1 MDNKTDDNG
10 KNINRKWLMMGA
22 ALIIGVVLMLEAF
35 SIGKEQNV
43 IPEHNANNLSA
54 SEPVTVSSEVARL
67 EQATE
72 RRLEEVLGEIQ
83 GAGKVSVTLFLAAG
97 PQYNYANNTN
107 TSNRTVEEQDQG
119 GGARVTTEINEDSQ
133 MVMSRAAGSNGDR
146 PVVIKEIKPDVRG
159 VLVVAEGA
167 SDPFVRATLTK
178 AVQTL
183 MGIPAHQ
190 VNVLP
195 RK

>member
-1 MDNKTDDNG
+1 MDNKTNDNG
-10 KNINRKWLMMGA
+10 KVINRKWLMMAA

-43 IPEHNANNLSA
+43 IPENNANNLRT
-54 SEPVTVSSEVARL
+54 SEPVTVSSEAVRL
-67 EQATE
+67 EQDTE
-72 RRLEEVLGEIQ
+72 KRLEEVLGEIQ

-107 TSNRTVEEQDQG
+107 TSKDQG
-119 GGARVTTEINEDSQ
+119 GGTRLTTEINEDTQ
-133 MVMSRAAGSNGDR
+133 MVMSRAVGSNGDQ
-146 PVVIKEIKPDVRG
+146 PVVIKEIKPDVQG

-167 SDPFVRATLTK
+167 SDPFVRATLSK